1 MTILVTG
8 ARGDIGGAVLAGL
21 LAAGEPVRASSRAPR
36 HGEFLS
42 GIDVVRLDLTEPAS
56 WPSSLVDV
64 RKVFLY
70 AHPERAAQFAAV
82 ARKAGVEHAV
92 LLSSFTV
99 LYPDSEAYVVASE
112 IAARHLAAER
122 ALDEAGLARTF
133 VRPGYY
139 ATNALRWWQ
148 SIRTERVLR
157 TAFPDAVISPVHER
171 DIAQVAVQALL
182 DDVHI
187 GAAYPVLGAGPVTVR
202 EQVAAIAGALGE
214 PVRLEEVDVHTYR
227 AQLLTQLPE
236 PVVEGILK
244 DRGSVPELPADL
256 ATDAVPEI
264 LGRPALTFAEWARDH
279 AVDFR

>member
-8 ARGDIGGAVLAGL
+8 ARGDIGGAVVAGL
-21 LAAGEPVRASSRAPR
+21 VAAGEPVRASSRSPR
-36 HGEFLS
+36 HGEFPS
-42 GIDVVRLDLTEPAS
+42 GVDVARLDLTDQAS
-56 WPSSLVDV
+56 WASALADV

-70 AHPERAAQFAAV
+70 AHPELAAQFAAA
-82 ARKAGVEHAV
+82 ARDAGVEHVV

-99 LYPDSEAYVVASE
+99 LLPNFHANPIALRH
-112 IAARHLAAER
+112 IAAEQ
-122 ALDEAGLARTF
+122 ALEEAGLGRTF
-133 VRPGYY
+133 VRPGYF

-157 TAFPDAVISPVHER
+157 TAFADANLSPVHER
-171 DIAQVAVQALL
+171 DIAEVAVQALL

-187 GAAYPVLGAGPVTVR
+187 GAAYPVLGAGSVTVR

-214 PVRLEEVDVHTYR
+214 PVRLEEVDVGTYR
-227 AQLLTQLPE
+227 AQLLTRLSGPL
-236 PVVEGILK
+236 VELVLE
-244 DRGSVPELPADL
+244 DRGNVPALPADL